1 MENRATGKS
10 AWGRTLSL
18 WVFAVVAA
26 GAQAAENEL
35 GWTLDSALKQVE
47 RQSKD
52 FSSLLADVSA
62 VSHGSDGAV
71 ANELSGRLYM
81 NKNGDIRIRVGDGSG
96 REILVTRS
104 EVQEYDPAQQLVERY
119 SLSKHKNRMEPYAR
133 LGFTTTGKDLKDDFL
148 VTMLGED
155 NIRGE
160 RTLMLQLTPKRDRDR
175 QFVNSI
181 TLWINQAS
189 WMPMRQVIEEV
200 ATGQTLTVEYEG
212 TARNLNLNPDFFKSS
227 WPRGTKRVSR

>member
-1 MENRATGKS
+1 MLAS
-10 AWGRTLSL
+10 AGTL
-18 WVFAVVAA
+18 AVIAA
-26 GAQAAENEL
+26 GAHAAENEL

-52 FSSLLADVSA
+52 FSSLLAEVSA
-62 VSHGSDGAV
+62 VSRSADGAV
-71 ANELSGRLYM
+71 ADELAGRLYM
-81 NKNGDIRIRVGDGSG
+81 NKNGDIRIQIGDGSN
-96 REILVTRS
+96 REVLVTRS

-160 RTLMLQLTPKRDRDR
+160 RALMLQLTPKRDRDR
-175 QFVNSI
+175 QIVSSI
-181 TLWINQAS
+181 TLWINEAS

-200 ATGQTLTVEYEG
+200 ATRQTLTIDYEG
-212 TARNLNLNPDFFKSS
+212 AARNLNLNPDFFKSS

>member
-1 MENRATGKS
+1 MS
-10 AWGRTLSL
+10 AFRRIGGMSALLLMIGS
-18 WVFAVVAA
+18 AM
-26 GAQAAENEL
+26 AAENEL

-52 FSSLLADVSA
+52 FSSLLADVHA
-62 VSHGSDGAV
+62 VSKDPQGEVMD
-71 ANELSGRLYM
+71 ELAGRLYM

-96 REILVTRS
+96 REMLVTHS

-119 SLSKHKNRMEPYAR
+119 SLSKHKDRMEPFAR

-160 RTLMLQLTPKRDRDR
+160 RTLMLQLTPKSDRDR
-175 QFVNSI
+175 QIVSSI

-200 ATGQTLTVEYEG
+200 AAGRTLAIEYEG
-212 TARNLNLNPDFFKSS
+212 TARNLNLNPDFFKAN